1 MFLSFSQQKLKKD
14 VDLVKSL
21 GYVFSAITL
30 TRQKLEGKVP
40 LIGFSGAP
48 VREGL
53 TFCTCNISVLIIKV
67 DSGQAIQKICLLRK
81 KGIDKE
87 KISTMMM
94 KKPGPEMKAVVKMTM
109 VCNFNDECAALSVGD
124 RR

>member
-1 MFLSFSQQKLKKD
+1 M
-14 VDLVKSL
+14 
-21 GYVFSAITL
+21 
-30 TRQKLEGKVP
+30 
-40 LIGFSGAP
+40 
-48 VREGL
+48 
-53 TFCTCNISVLIIKV
+53 LIIKV
-67 DSGQAIQKICLLRK
+67 DSGQAIRKICLLRK

-94 KKPGPEMKAVVKMTM
+94 KKLGPEMKAVVKMTM